1 MRTNKNFILRGIADE
16 YMLVPINEAAQE
28 FNGILHFTE
37 TASFIWKM
45 VDQCETITDIVKK
58 VIEEY
63 EVDEETAKKDVFG
76 FLWEFYIRGFVLDIP
91 ELESIKQELESKAAV
106 K

>member
-16 YMLVPINEAAQE
+16 YMLV
-28 FNGILHFTE
+28 L
-37 TASFIWKM
+37 IWKM